1 MEPNQLVPGRKYA
14 MYVNSE
20 MIDPESSQT
29 FNSNHLL
36 YEFEIATQ
44 QEEDTRF
51 INIAH
56 SSAHSDWQTS
66 ANESSAG

>member
-1 MEPNQLVPGRKYA
+1 
-14 MYVNSE
+14 MYINSE
-20 MIDPESSQT
+20 MVDPESNQT

-56 SSAHSDWQTS
+56 SSAHSDW
-66 ANESSAG
+66 